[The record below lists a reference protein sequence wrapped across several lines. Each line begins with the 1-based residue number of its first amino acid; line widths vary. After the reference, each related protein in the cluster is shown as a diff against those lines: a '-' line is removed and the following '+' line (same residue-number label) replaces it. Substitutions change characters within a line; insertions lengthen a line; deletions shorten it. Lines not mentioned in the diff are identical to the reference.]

1 MIAPMFAALLVQAS
15 LLLNPLRLDAAPP
28 ELRSARNILLL
39 HAEAQAG
46 SPAGAQSK
54 AEALAFAREL
64 TLRLRTGASF
74 VALAAQHSRAP
85 NAGSGAVLGTFPAHV
100 LVPEL
105 DAFLFSAAP
114 GAISD
119 PVDTPSGV
127 QILQRI
133 DTWAA
138 VLEIRLPPGDD
149 AEHRGAIEALST
161 RLRAGADF
169 AELARAHS
177 INAEAAARGGQFA
190 IFERGAH
197 DTLLK
202 AQAFEL
208 AEGALSPP
216 IASPLGWHLLKRVP
230 VAALDPSLRENN
242 WIRVR
247 AILVQHD
254 KAVGADPALPRNLMQ
269 AKAVADG
276 LFTRLRA
283 GAAFAE
289 LAREFDDDPGGK
301 TRAGDLGWVYRFMPD
316 LPRPFAAAFAL
327 PVGGI
332 ELHNTPLGFV
342 LVCRE
347 R

>member
-1 MIAPMFAALLVQAS
+1 MIAAMLAALFLQTS
-15 LLLNPLRLDAAPP
+15 LLLNPLRLEATPP

-39 HAEAQAG
+39 HQDAQDAPP
-46 SPAGAQSK
+46 SERRSK
-54 AEALAFAREL
+54 AETLAFAREL
-64 TLRLRTGASF
+64 ALRLRPGACF
-74 VALAAQHSRAP
+74 VAAAEQHSRAP
-85 NAGSGAVLGTFPAHV
+85 NARAGAVLGTFPPHV
-100 LVPEL
+100 LMPEL

-119 PVDTPSGV
+119 PFDTPSGV

-138 VLEIRLPPGDD
+138 VLEIRLPAGDD

-161 RLRAGADF
+161 QLRAGADF
-169 AELARAHS
+169 AELARTHS

-190 IFERGAH
+190 IFERGAR

-202 AQAFEL
+202 AQAFDL
-208 AEGALSPP
+208 AEGAISAPL
-216 IASPLGWHLLKRVP
+216 ASPLGWHLLKRVP
-230 VAALDPSLRENN
+230 VAALDASLRENN

-254 KAVGADPALPRNLMQ
+254 KAVGADPAMPRNLMQ
-269 AKAVADG
+269 AKAIADD
-276 LFTRLRA
+276 LFARLRA
-283 GAAFAE
+283 GAVFAE

-301 TRAGDLGWVYRFMPD
+301 ARAGDLGWVYRFMPD

-327 PVGGI
+327 PAGGV
-332 ELHNTPLGFV
+332 ELHKTPLGFV
-342 LVCRE
+342 LVLRE